1 MTTLVDRIKGTA
13 KSKYGWNLKTTAEKA
28 GIGVNS
34 IYRWKDQTPTSES
47 LAKVAAILDVSVDYL
62 QGLTDDPKVRPV
74 VDLNKDES
82 ILTFDGKPIPD
93 EDKELIRRLLRG
105 K

>member
-13 KSKYGWNLKTTAEKA
+13 KSKHGWNLKTTAEKA

-47 LAKVAAILDVSVDYL
+47 LAKVAAVLDVSVDYL
-62 QGLTDDPKVRPV
+62 QGLTDDPKVRPI